1 MARLILII
9 LFSVACLSG
18 CGGGGGGGSPE
29 VESFPPTSIAYPNF
43 GPFMVGSP
51 INPIECIVVGGMPD
65 LWTVTPAFPDGL
77 LLDPKSGAISGTP
90 LEFQAPTP
98 HTVFAQNDSGQVT
111 VVISIFVLPA
121 SPCDIDFGATQFQFE
136 QDTPLVPIEPSFG
149 CGPAELWTI
158 TPTLPEGLLFSI
170 TTGTISGTPV
180 LPAVATDYL
189 VIASNPFGQESASI
203 SIEVLLIA
211 PCDLQ
216 YPAPVQ
222 TLVVGE
228 ELPLQLPSSSCGAAD
243 SYSISPALAPGLSL
257 DATSGGISGIAL
269 DTATTTSHTITAA
282 NGVGSSQFQ
291 WTLTVQPA
299 APCDLL
305 YPLSLLSLGVGDSL
319 TPLSPTS
326 GCGDADS
333 FTVTPALP
341 PGIVLDAVTG
351 LLEGIALQV
360 QEATSYQLT
369 ASNVT
374 GQTSFELVI
383 EVLIQ
388 PPCDLVYPSAL
399 LTLQVGVPLADQV
412 PSVACGP
419 VSLYQ
424 NIPALPAG
432 LILDLISGVISG
444 TPTAAAGSASYL
456 IEASNSSG
464 LTTTAI
470 QITVLPQPPCDLQ
483 YPVSAQTLI
492 VGEDLPV
499 QLPTSGCGAV
509 DSYSIT
515 PALPTGLSLD
525 ATSGGISGIALD
537 TATTTIHVITA
548 ANVSGESIFLWTLT
562 VQPLAPCDL
571 SYPLAVLSLDV
582 GDTLTPLS
590 PTTSCGDPETFTV
603 VPALPTGIVLD
614 PDSGVLAGIALQ
626 DQEATS
632 YQLTASNVTG
642 QTSFGLVIEVQ
653 PQAPCDLVYPSATL
667 TLQVGVPLADQVPS
681 VGCGPVSLYQSAP
694 ALPAGLNLD
703 TVSGVISGTPTVALN
718 SASYQIEASNSKGFT
733 TTSIQITVLPQ
744 PPCDLQYPV
753 VDIVLTV
760 GEALAPLAPTS
771 GCGPIDVYTTIPPLP
786 AGLSID
792 LETGLI
798 SGTALLESGRSDH
811 VVIGGNASGSTSVI
825 INVTVNPAAP
835 CDLQYSTSVLSLI
848 VAEDI
853 GVLIPTVGCGAV
865 DVWSVA
871 PALPV
876 GMIFDAT
883 SGTISGA
890 ATSVQDPIEYLIEAN
905 NVSGSVSTLLTI
917 EVLEPA
923 PCDLQYPDADLVLIV
938 GEVVDLQLPV
948 VGCGAPTEFSIDPPL
963 AAGLTFDAL
972 TGAIEG
978 TPSQQTA
985 QTMHLVTAANSIGA
999 TSTNLTIEVIGLAP
1013 CDLQYPLAVL
1023 AHPAGVAVVPLI
1035 PQVACGAVE
1044 LWSVTPALPAGLQI
1058 DPLTGILSGQALA
1071 DGDSLHL
1078 IRAENEFGFV
1088 EVSLEILI
1096 RNIFLFHAEP
1106 LTIGYSVATGQGSGS
1121 LALLCQEGT
1130 VNPGYP
1136 TPLAGISLAI
1146 QYDPLLLDYAGVDQ
1160 GADLAILNGGTGPDF
1175 WAVNPVDGAVL
1186 IGALVSFTFGD
1197 VLVCDGNREIA
1208 VVHFETHAAT
1218 LQGNASGVSGSLPW
1232 GNPGTIPPLDNLVV
1246 VDGTTSVD
1254 PIVVPVPL
1262 QLTPQ

>member
-1 MARLILII
+1 
-9 LFSVACLSG
+9 
-18 CGGGGGGGSPE
+18 
-29 VESFPPTSIAYPNF
+29 
-43 GPFMVGSP
+43 
-51 INPIECIVVGGMPD
+51 
-65 LWTVTPAFPDGL
+65 
-77 LLDPKSGAISGTP
+77 
-90 LEFQAPTP
+90 
-98 HTVFAQNDSGQVT
+98 
-111 VVISIFVLPA
+111 
-121 SPCDIDFGATQFQFE
+121 
-136 QDTPLVPIEPSFG
+136 
-149 CGPAELWTI
+149 
-158 TPTLPEGLLFSI
+158 
-170 TTGTISGTPV
+170 
-180 LPAVATDYL
+180 
-189 VIASNPFGQESASI
+189 
-203 SIEVLLIA
+203 
-211 PCDLQ
+211 
-216 YPAPVQ
+216 
-222 TLVVGE
+222 
-228 ELPLQLPSSSCGAAD
+228 
-243 SYSISPALAPGLSL
+243 
-257 DATSGGISGIAL
+257 
-269 DTATTTSHTITAA
+269 
-282 NGVGSSQFQ
+282 
-291 WTLTVQPA
+291 
-299 APCDLL
+299 
-305 YPLSLLSLGVGDSL
+305 
-319 TPLSPTS
+319 
-326 GCGDADS
+326 
-333 FTVTPALP
+333 
-341 PGIVLDAVTG
+341 
-351 LLEGIALQV
+351 
-360 QEATSYQLT
+360 LT

-374 GQTSFELVI
+374 GQTSFGLVI
-383 EVLIQ
+383 EVLPQ
-388 PPCDLVYPSAL
+388 APCDLVYPSAL

-412 PSVACGP
+412 PSVGCGP

-424 NIPALPAG
+424 SVPALPAG
-432 LILDLISGVISG
+432 LILDTVNGVISG
-444 TPTAAAGSASYL
+444 TPTS
-456 IEASNSSG
+456 
-464 LTTTAI
+464 
-470 QITVLPQPPCDLQ
+470 
-483 YPVSAQTLI
+483 
-492 VGEDLPV
+492 
-499 QLPTSGCGAV
+499 
-509 DSYSIT
+509 
-515 PALPTGLSLD
+515 
-525 ATSGGISGIALD
+525 
-537 TATTTIHVITA
+537 
-548 ANVSGESIFLWTLT
+548 
-562 VQPLAPCDL
+562 
-571 SYPLAVLSLDV
+571 
-582 GDTLTPLS
+582 
-590 PTTSCGDPETFTV
+590 
-603 VPALPTGIVLD
+603 
-614 PDSGVLAGIALQ
+614 
-626 DQEATS
+626 
-632 YQLTASNVTG
+632 
-642 QTSFGLVIEVQ
+642 
-653 PQAPCDLVYPSATL
+653 
-667 TLQVGVPLADQVPS
+667 
-681 VGCGPVSLYQSAP
+681 
-694 ALPAGLNLD
+694 
-703 TVSGVISGTPTVALN
+703 ALN
-718 SASYQIEASNSKGFT
+718 SASYQIEASNSKGAT
-733 TTSIQITVLPQ
+733 TTTIQITVLPQ

-811 VVIGGNASGSTSVI
+811 VVIGGNASGSASVI

-876 GMIFDAT
+876 GLIFDAT

-890 ATSVQDPIEYLIEAN
+890 ATSAQDPIEYLIEAN

-938 GEVVDLQLPV
+938 GEVVDLQVPV
-948 VGCGAPTEFSIDPPL
+948 VGCGTPSEFSIDPPL
-963 AAGLTFDAL
+963 AAGLTFDEL

-1013 CDLQYPLAVL
+1013 CDLQYSVAVL

-1121 LALLCQEGT
+1121 LALLCQEGSA
-1130 VNPGYP
+1130 NPGYP

-1146 QYDPLLLDYAGVDQ
+1146 QYDPLLLEYAGVDQ
-1160 GADLAILNGGTGPDF
+1160 GVDLAILNGGTGPDF

-1197 VLVCDGNREIA
+1197 VLVCDGDSEIA
-1208 VVHFETHAAT
+1208 VVQFETNAAN
-1218 LQGNASGVSGSLPW
+1218 LQGNSSGVSGMMPW